1 MSQGD
6 EKKGNNMD
14 TTKENLN
21 GSKDRLNY
29 TEYSIAM
36 GLVVTICFS
45 ITNRIFYDINGSAS
59 DPIFNPKDSY
69 YVWLMALIAA
79 LLSNLLF
86 NPKGRSVGYFII
98 ETWQGFPKF
107 FKAIFKARFFGAFYN
122 AVLGSRLR
130 DFYVMLLTM
139 PFIAA
144 IHEISA
150 YCGHPSNFLI
160 EGLVILGFLV
170 CFGICSRLCA
180 KWGW

>member
-1 MSQGD
+1 MNIKNRLS
-6 EKKGNNMD
+6 
-14 TTKENLN
+14 
-21 GSKDRLNY
+21 GS
-29 TEYSIAM
+29 EYLRAI
-36 GLVVTICFS
+36 GLVYAICIS
-45 ITNRIFYDINGSAS
+45 ITTRIFYDINGSAS

-69 YVWLMALIAA
+69 YAWLTLLIAT

-86 NPKGRSVGYFII
+86 DPRGRDCYKSLQVEY
-98 ETWQGFPKF
+98 PKF
-107 FKAIFKARFFGAFYN
+107 LKAIFKARFFGAFYN

-150 YCGHPSNFLI
+150 YCGHPSNLLI
-160 EGLVILGFLV
+160 EGLVMLGFLV

-180 KWGW
+180 KLGW